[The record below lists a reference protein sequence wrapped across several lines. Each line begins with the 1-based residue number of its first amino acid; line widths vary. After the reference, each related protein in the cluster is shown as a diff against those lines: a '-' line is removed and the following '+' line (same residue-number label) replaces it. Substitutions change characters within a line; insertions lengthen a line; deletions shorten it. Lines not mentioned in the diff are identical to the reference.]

1 MSLIKSIAFYSKKPE
16 FNFDNIDA
24 NWCQSRHL
32 RVFWEAVSL
41 ITPEAEKY
49 IMRSVRAYL
58 TDPVVKENPWLEELI
73 EEFNAQER
81 EHTTVHTELNRSLG
95 IYEIEQRS
103 KLEETMRNLTKNL
116 SKLDNL
122 AITAALEHLF
132 FSVIKLTFIDTGFYR
147 DSSLDEKVLKVF
159 MWHWCEELEHHSVS
173 INLLS
178 AVDKSYKTRI
188 QAAYKVLW
196 EFIPVCKDIIVDIER
211 FYSPTYYRYN
221 AAVDITKIIGYFRK
235 GVGVSAKYF
244 DMNYD
249 IIEGGEWTWPYIEE
263 WRKNIGYAGPV
274 TIIRSDVPY
283 VAA

>member
-1 MSLIKSIAFYSKKPE
+1 MSLIKSIEFYSKKPE
-16 FNFDNIDA
+16 FNFTRIDP

-32 RVFWEAVSL
+32 RIFWEAVSL

-58 TDPVVKENPWLEELI
+58 NEPVVKENPWLENLI
-73 EEFNAQER
+73 EEFNSQER
-81 EHTTVHTELNRSLG
+81 EHTVIHTELNQSLG
-95 IYEIEQRS
+95 IYAIEQRS
-103 KLEETMRNLTKNL
+103 ELAATMRHLTNSL

-132 FSVIKLTFIDTGFYR
+132 FSVIKLTFIDTNFYR
-147 DSSLDEKVLKVF
+147 DPSLDPKVLDVF

-188 QAAYKVLW
+188 HAAYKVLW
-196 EFIPVCKDIIVDIER
+196 DFIPVCKDIIVEIER
-211 FYSPTYYRYN
+211 FYSPHHYRAK
-221 AAVDITKIIGYFRK
+221 AAVDIAKIIRYFSK
-235 GVGVSAKYF
+235 GIGVSTKYF

-249 IIEGGEWTWPYIEE
+249 IIKEGEWTWPYIEA
-263 WRKNIGYAGPV
+263 WRDNMGHGAPVNIIQSSTPQ
-274 TIIRSDVPY
+274 
-283 VAA
+283 VA